1 MEYRDRRMRVSAV
14 AAVTALLLISTEVAA
29 QSSNPRPGSVAIVVH
44 DLTDLPILGAE
55 VTLMGA
61 DGSLTKVTTD
71 ERGEARFERVLAG
84 LYTVRVASVGFD
96 SLDIEGL
103 SIRAGERASRRVT
116 LQIARVAEQVGVVP
130 QAEDLQLTD
139 ALIRQLTPDQLAA
152 LPEDPE
158 ELAQVLALL
167 AGADADI
174 RVDGFR
180 SGQLPLGT
188 QIQDIRIHYDVGA
201 ASSGGGPRV
210 EIRTIPGGN
219 RWRNNAG
226 LSVRD
231 ESLAARNSFSR
242 QRPSGQT
249 RQYSWGLNGP
259 LARNQT
265 GLSVNIDGSQS
276 MDNQTIRAAALGGIY
291 SGLIEQP
298 STGIGIRTR
307 LDHQITPAHSIRIDV
322 QHHVNEAQNQG
333 IGEFDLP
340 ERAFTSRDEN
350 GEFQFAHHAT
360 LRRGYVN
367 DLRLGLAWD
376 SSEITP
382 LSNAIAIQ
390 VLDAFTSGGA
400 QQQGGRRSKTIQFDD
415 ELEFVVRQRHN
426 LTAGVSLDGSR
437 FGGNEYNNASGT
449 FTFAS
454 LAALEAGRPAT
465 FSQRLGD
472 PSFHYSLY
480 RFAWHFQDDYRVHRN
495 LIINLGVRHDFQ
507 THLSDWVNFSPRL
520 GISWTA
526 SSKTRTTLRAS
537 AGMAHSPMDARI
549 YEQLLLVDG
558 DTQRD
563 VVISD
568 PGYPDPFSA
577 GLLEA
582 TAPASVIRA
591 RNDLVM
597 PSSRRYSVGI
607 DQPFGKFARYRGTF
621 VRHRGHNL
629 FRSRNANAPVDG
641 VRPDP
646 SVFNIIALET
656 TARSLNTSLQNE
668 VTIQYPPKRFSANV
682 SYVLARAM
690 NDADGAFSLPP
701 NSFDIGSEWG
711 PNRGDVRHSV
721 ILGLNSDLAA
731 GFRVAGTFRA
741 QSSAPYTITL
751 GTDPNGDGVHNER
764 PAGVTRNSERGAPT
778 KNLDLTLTWRV
789 GVGQGGADEGAGG
802 RRNAAARES
811 DRRVE
816 LFARGTNVLNFV
828 NPQNFSGVL
837 TSPFFGLPTSAGN
850 ARRVVVGTRVWF

>member
-158 ELAQVLALL
+158 ELARVLELL

-180 SGQLPLGT
+180 TGRLPLGT

-210 EIRTIPGGN
+210 EIRTTPGGN

-231 ESLAARNSFSR
+231 ESLNARNSFSG
-242 QRPSGQT
+242 QRPVGQT
-249 RQYSWGLNGP
+249 REYSWGLNGP
-259 LARNQT
+259 LVRNRT
-265 GLSVNIDGSQS
+265 GLSVDVDGSQS
-276 MDNQTIRAAALGGIY
+276 MENQTIRAAAPGGVF
-291 SGLIEQP
+291 SRLIDQP
-298 STGIGIRTR
+298 STGIGVWTR
-307 LDHQITPAHSIRIDV
+307 LDHQITPSHSIRIDV

-333 IGEFDLP
+333 ISQFDLP

-400 QQQGGRRSKTIQFDD
+400 QQQGGRRSKTIRLDN
-415 ELEFVVRQRHN
+415 ELEFAVRQRHR
-426 LTAGVSLDGSR
+426 LTAGVSLDGSH
-437 FGGNEYNNASGT
+437 FSGDEYNNATGT

-454 LAALEAGRPAT
+454 LAAFEAARPAT

-472 PSFHYSLY
+472 PSFRYALY
-480 RFAWHFQDDYRVHRN
+480 QFGSYVQDDYRVHRN
-495 LIINLGVRHDFQ
+495 VMINLGVRHDVQ
-507 THLSDWVNFSPRL
+507 THLRDRVNFSPRL

-526 SSKTRTTLRAS
+526 SPKTRTTLRAS
-537 AGMAHSPMDARI
+537 AGMAHSPMDART

-558 DTQRD
+558 ISQRD
-563 VVISD
+563 RVISA

-577 GLLEA
+577 GVLESS
-582 TAPASVIRA
+582 APASVIRA
-591 RNDLVM
+591 QNDLVM

-607 DQPFGKFARYRGTF
+607 DQPFGKLVRFRATF
-621 VRHRGHNL
+621 VRNSGHNL

-646 SVFNIIALET
+646 SVFNITALES

-668 VTIQYPPKRFSANV
+668 VNIHYPPKRLSANV
-682 SYVLARAM
+682 SYVLGRAM
-690 NDADGAFSLPP
+690 NEADGAFSLPP
-701 NSFDIGSEWG
+701 NSFDLVSEWG
-711 PNRGDVRHSV
+711 PSRVDVRHRLIV
-721 ILGLNSDLAA
+721 GLNSDLAA
-731 GFRVAGTFRA
+731 GFRVAAVFRA
-741 QSSAPYTITL
+741 QSAAPYTITL
-751 GTDPNGDGVHNER
+751 GTDPNGDGIHNDR

-778 KNLDLTLTWRV
+778 KTLDATLTWRV
-789 GVGQGGADEGAGG
+789 GVGQGRAEGAADG
-802 RRNAAARES
+802 RNSGARDT
-811 DRRVE
+811 DRRIE

-828 NPQNFSGVL
+828 NQQNFSGVL
-837 TSPFFGLPTSAGN
+837 TSPFFGSPTSADN